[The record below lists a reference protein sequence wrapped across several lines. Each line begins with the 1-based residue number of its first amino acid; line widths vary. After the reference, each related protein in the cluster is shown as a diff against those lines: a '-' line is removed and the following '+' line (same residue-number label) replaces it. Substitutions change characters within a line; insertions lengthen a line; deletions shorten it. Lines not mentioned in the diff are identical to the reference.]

1 MTEICK
7 YQYQMGIDTEI
18 DQPNRHRSI
27 PKMQTTLDGCRG
39 NYGRFYVV

>member
-27 PKMQTTLDGCRG
+27 PKMQTTFVRSRG
-39 NYGRFYVV
+39 NYQRFHVV